1 MNKILVGLILGAALG
16 AIDGLTAW
24 FTPEVRPQM
33 LTIIIGSTFKGVIA
47 GVAAGIFARK
57 VQSTP
62 AGIVFGLIVG
72 LALAYWVAAMQGKYY
87 FEIMLPGGTVGA
99 ILGWATQRYG
109 RAAGSARGAAAGL
122 AMFTLVL
129 SGASAHAGEGHDH
142 APKPS
147 AGSEAFAKI
156 KALAGTHQAAMPDM
170 GGGKAEVDYR
180 VTAGGT
186 AVIETMFRG
195 EPHEMI
201 TVYTAEGD
209 SVVATHYCAGGNQPV
224 MRLNAAKSSANELV
238 FDFVSITGTKGASHI
253 NGVTF
258 RFGHDGKV
266 EESWSTTD
274 AARYLKLEYV
284 KK

>member
-16 AIDGLTAW
+16 AIDGATAW
-24 FTPEVRPQM
+24 FTPEVRTQM
-33 LTIIIGSTFKGVIA
+33 LSIIIGSTFKGVIA

-57 VQSTP
+57 VRSTP

-109 RAAGSARGAAAGL
+109 RPAGAARGAVAGL
-122 AMFTLVL
+122 AMFTLML
-129 SGASAHAGEGHDH
+129 FGTTAYAGEGHDH
-142 APKPS
+142 AAKPAAS
-147 AGSEAFAKI
+147 NAAFAKL
-156 KALAGTHQAAMPDM
+156 KALAGTHQPSMM
-170 GGGKAEVDYR
+170 KADGDKTEVDYR
-180 VTAGGT
+180 VTAGGS

-195 EPHEMI
+195 EPHEMV
-201 TVYTAEGD
+201 TVYTQEGD

-224 MRLNAAKSSANELV
+224 LRLNAAKSTANELV
-238 FDFVSITGTKGASHI
+238 FDFVSITGRKTASHI

-258 RFGHDGKV
+258 RFADGGKV
-266 EESWSTTD
+266 EETWSSTD
-274 AARYLKLEYV
+274 PNGQVKLFYA
-284 KK
+284 K